1 MKHKFLVLLLVLHAF
16 AYANDNSHNHQI
28 ISCEP
33 ALIYACTPDECEKID
48 VINFDE
54 VQYFEIDT
62 QKRTIIGKIQ
72 ETKIDIEN
80 IFTEKREGE
89 AYIFYGTQLH
99 SKYDWILRINK
110 GGNMTLISVHE
121 DNKSFTTYG
130 KCQWKEK

>member
-1 MKHKFLVLLLVLHAF
+1 MKYRFLVLLLGIGTFL
-16 AYANDNSHNHQI
+16 YGNEIKPTI

-33 ALIYACTPDECEKID
+33 VLIYACTPEGCEKID
-48 VINFDE
+48 VVNLDE
-54 VQYFEIDT
+54 VQYFEVDT
-62 QKRTIIGKIQ
+62 QKRTFIGKVG
-72 ETKIDIEN
+72 ETQIDIEN

-99 SKYDWILRINK
+99 SKYDWMLRINK

-130 KCQWKEK
+130 KCKWKEKK